1 MLRLLDLIYLPIYD
15 FMNQIMYN
23 VIFKKNEEN
32 AKIHA
37 FFVISII
44 NSLALGSFVKII
56 LLLAYNQK
64 LNSQISY
71 SIFFL
76 TLGFNFYFYIIK
88 FQRVK
93 NKYDEVYRGNR
104 VPYVMFSILYIVGS
118 IYFIINSSEYIRNA
132 YMNLL

>member
-37 FFVISII
+37 FFILSII
-44 NSLALGSFVKII
+44 NSLNLGNLIPLVLI
-56 LLLAYNQK
+56 LTSNEK
-64 LNSQISY
+64 LNETLDY
-71 SIFFL
+71 SIFFV

-88 FQRVK
+88 FRRVK

-104 VPYVMFSILYIVGS
+104 APYVIFSILYIVGS

-132 YMNLL
+132 YMNLP